1 MERKQTG
8 TPGMANAAKT
18 EKFDPDFELFSDQW
32 PEFDW
37 KIRPVDCNVHLLMMM
52 GLWFCYS

>member
-32 PEFDW
+32 PEFDRN
-37 KIRPVDCNVHLLMMM
+37 IGPVDRVIHLLMMI
-52 GLWFCYS
+52 GSVSVD